1 MRLIVFLPQSGCP
14 EKNSATGRH
23 HFLSEDASCLAT
35 DSFFFV
41 LRKGDSGSSVRK
53 KLRELVLCKTLG
65 CLFKLLRGR
74 FRMAGFKIFNYDD
87 IHVCLIVQR
96 IVDRDKKCWFK
107 IELVF

>member
-1 MRLIVFLPQSGCP
+1 MRFFFVSYPFVRLIVFLPQSGCP

-53 KLRELVLCKTLG
+53 NYANLSYVKRLVAYLNCSEEDLG
-65 CLFKLLRGR
+65 WLGSRYLI
-74 FRMAGFKIFNYDD
+74 MMIFTF
-87 IHVCLIVQR
+87 V
-96 IVDRDKKCWFK
+96 
-107 IELVF
+107 